1 MQLLPLLLQVLLL
14 QTGEQLRVVRLIAPE
29 VKRGLVGHEIYLT
42 GKALSRGGLAQ
53 ARPPAELAATPPLV
67 KVGLLDVV
75 SGLLSDLEHASLQF
89 GILPALL
96 QLPLDVKMVHPGDNL
111 CGFLF
116 LHLLPGGERV
126 GGVSELGEGHIGVV
140 VVLVVELDGV
150 CLGSD
155 GPLLEEF
162 DIELS

>member
-29 VKRGLVGHEIYLT
+29 VEGGLVGHEIYLT

-53 ARPPAELAATPPLV
+53 ARRPAELAATPPLV

-96 QLPLDVKMVHPGDNL
+96 QLPLDVEMVHPGDNL
-111 CGFLF
+111 GGFLF
-116 LHLLPGGERV
+116 FFLSGGEGV

-150 CLGSD
+150 C
-155 GPLLEEF
+155 
-162 DIELS
+162 

>member
-1 MQLLPLLLQVLLL
+1 
-14 QTGEQLRVVRLIAPE
+14 
-29 VKRGLVGHEIYLT
+29 
-42 GKALSRGGLAQ
+42 
-53 ARPPAELAATPPLV
+53 
-67 KVGLLDVV
+67 LLDVV

-96 QLPLDVKMVHPGDNL
+96 QLPLDVEMVHPGDNL
-111 CGFLF
+111 GGFFLF
-116 LHLLPGGERV
+116 LPLLPGGERV